1 MVGQMEARLVD
12 DARAGDQES
21 LDELVARYLPL
32 VYNIVGRAL
41 AGRGDVDDVVQETM
55 LRVVRGLGGL
65 RDPERFRSW
74 LVAVAMNQVREH
86 SRSRGA
92 APMPLEEAEQL
103 ADPGADFVDLTLTEL
118 GLSGQRREVSLAT
131 RWLDADDRHLLS
143 LWWLVTTGHLT
154 RAELVAALEIDAH
167 HVTVRVARMKGQL
180 DVARMVVR
188 ALMAAPRCLGLAE
201 TAAQW
206 RGEESPLWRKRFA
219 RHVRECA
226 QCSGVAT
233 DLIPAERLL
242 AGLSLV
248 PLPAGY
254 AAYMLAAAHAGQAG
268 GAVTTTT
275 ATMTSAPTPTTTT
288 PTSPGSAP
296 TPRIPEQRPGK
307 HGGSHRPGSHGG
319 RGSHGAGAGH
329 VGHLAA
335 KPLLAAI
342 AIAAA
347 GGIGIAA
354 KYAVDSGKPS
364 TSAPPNSVIASV
376 PTMAGTSAGVVSLP
390 SASATTAASASAN
403 PSPTSPPTQSPAPSA
418 KPSASAA
425 PTTKQPAAPG
435 TNQTAAVQQV
445 FAVINQARVQAG
457 LPAYTITSGLT
468 QSAMAHNQRM
478 ADGCGLSHQCPG
490 EPGLGARETA
500 AGVQWNSA
508 GENIGEGGPVDDNP
522 TAIAQMAESLTQSML
537 NEQPPNDGHR
547 KNILSSSFHHIG
559 IAVFRDSSGTVW
571 MTQDFSN

>member
-1 MVGQMEARLVD
+1 LERLVSD
-12 DARAGDQES
+12 
-21 LDELVARYLPL
+21 YLPL

-41 AGRGDVDDVVQETM
+41 PVAADVDDVVQETM

-86 SRSRGA
+86 SRSRGG
-92 APMPLEEAEQL
+92 APWPLEEAEQL

-118 GLSGQRREVSLAT
+118 GLSGQRREVALAT

-143 LWWLVTTGHLT
+143 LWWLVTAGHLT
-154 RAELVAALEIDAH
+154 RADLVAALEIDAH

-188 ALMAAPRCLGLAE
+188 ALMAAPRCPGLAY

-226 QCSGVAT
+226 QCSDIAT
-233 DLIPAERLL
+233 DLVPAERLL

-254 AAYMLAAAHAGQAG
+254 AAYMLAAAHAGHAG
-268 GAVTTTT
+268 GAATTTIT
-275 ATMTSAPTPTTTT
+275 TTNANAAANANTSAF
-288 PTSPGSAP
+288 TSPSN
-296 TPRIPEQRPGK
+296 RIPEQHAAKRGA
-307 HGGSHRPGSHGG
+307 SHRPASHGG
-319 RGSHGAGAGH
+319 RGSHGASAGH
-329 VGHLAA
+329 AGYLAS

-342 AIAAA
+342 AIVAA

-354 KYAVDSGKPS
+354 KYAIDSGKPS
-364 TSAPPNSVIASV
+364 TSAPPNSIVASGSAV
-376 PTMAGTSAGVVSLP
+376 GTPAGV
-390 SASATTAASASAN
+390 SASAN
-403 PSPTSPPTQSPAPSA
+403 PSPTSPPTQTPALSA

-425 PTTKQPAAPG
+425 PATTQPAGPG
-435 TNQTAAVQQV
+435 TTADAPSQAAAVQQV
-445 FAVINQARVQAG
+445 FALINQARVQAG

-468 QSAMAHNQRM
+468 KSATAHNQTM
-478 ADGCGLSHQCPG
+478 AGGCGLSHQCPG

-547 KNILSSSFHHIG
+547 KNLLSRSFHHIG
-559 IAVFRDSSGTVW
+559 IALVRDSSGTVW